1 MSEKE
6 MEENI
11 LIQQGLQYL
20 CLQESETKL
29 KLYKIDEWIWL
40 YLGNKSFS
48 WPDLREQILAS

>member
-29 KLYKIDEWIWL
+29 KIYKIDE
-40 YLGNKSFS
+40 
-48 WPDLREQILAS
+48 